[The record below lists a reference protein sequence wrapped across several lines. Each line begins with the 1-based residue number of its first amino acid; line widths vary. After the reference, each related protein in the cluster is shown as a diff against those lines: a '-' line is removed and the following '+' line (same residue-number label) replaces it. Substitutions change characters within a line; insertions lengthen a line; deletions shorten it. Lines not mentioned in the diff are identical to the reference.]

1 MRIGRDSMRNSD
13 PAGINEIYDSFIQKR
28 NDANTEERYEGN
40 ENWFNAS
47 STGLCVRRVYFQ
59 SVEQAE
65 KTDLPNTTS
74 KRLMRLGTIVHN
86 DIQES
91 LVQYNTNS
99 NNTISNNTISNI
111 LKKKKK
117 QEILEKKKKVKFF
130 VEQEIQIK
138 ELNVRGFY
146 DALAEV
152 KVDDKVYYYL
162 YDFKTMASYPWKLK
176 FGRDAKKDQLSHQEL
191 QLGTYGYA
199 IQEKYGKLSGMYL
212 MYYNKDTSVVKSI
225 TVPLTMVSKAYA
237 YWVNAKKEIDRGLP
251 DFRIGTS
258 PVKEWACNYCPFKQR
273 CNPPN
278 FITKQNRRSY
288 GR

>member
-1 MRIGRDSMRNSD
+1 MLMRTVRDSMRNSD

-138 ELNVRGFY
+138 ELVS
-146 DALAEV
+146 L
-152 KVDDKVYYYL
+152 KV
-162 YDFKTMASYPWKLK
+162 M
-176 FGRDAKKDQLSHQEL
+176 
-191 QLGTYGYA
+191 
-199 IQEKYGKLSGMYL
+199 I
-212 MYYNKDTSVVKSI
+212 
-225 TVPLTMVSKAYA
+225 
-237 YWVNAKKEIDRGLP
+237 
-251 DFRIGTS
+251 
-258 PVKEWACNYCPFKQR
+258 
-273 CNPPN
+273 
-278 FITKQNRRSY
+278 
-288 GR
+288 